1 MSWLTNLLNG
11 GLFGSIEN
19 ITKELIDTPLEKA
32 QAQVL
37 KVSKDVCS
45 NCGDVNNECVELRL
59 LWVFKYKLC
68 QRCVSKA
75 FRSFVKGK

>member
-1 MSWLTNLLNG
+1 M
-11 GLFGSIEN
+11 
-19 ITKELIDTPLEKA
+19 
-32 QAQVL
+32 